1 MFHLLVLNRNF
12 FSLHLLILFV
22 RLFCYI
28 QLDFNIAQNSD
39 DDPLCYYSVPR
50 LCINWG
56 HFQVTQCWQLNFF
69 AVTIT
74 KTGCA
79 CGVGIKIPSTLT
91 KFQMTVCA
99 GLLWQLPFVIWSSY
113 IAPSLFHSSE
123 TCSYSLIAQ
132 AVAILLLAFYH

>member
-50 LCINWG
+50 LCINLRSFPG
-56 HFQVTQCWQLNFF
+56 NPVLTTEFF
-69 AVTIT
+69 
-74 KTGCA
+74 
-79 CGVGIKIPSTLT
+79 
-91 KFQMTVCA
+91 
-99 GLLWQLPFVIWSSY
+99 
-113 IAPSLFHSSE
+113 
-123 TCSYSLIAQ
+123 
-132 AVAILLLAFYH
+132 LLLL